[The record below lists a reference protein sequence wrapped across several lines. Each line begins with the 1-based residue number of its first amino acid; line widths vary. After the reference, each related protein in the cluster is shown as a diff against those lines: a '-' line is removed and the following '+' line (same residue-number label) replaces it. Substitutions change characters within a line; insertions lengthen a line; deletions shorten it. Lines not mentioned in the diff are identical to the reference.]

1 MKDYSIFTKMLLNFP
16 RLLIALL
23 LKTHGNDK
31 MANEKRKKKKGGKS
45 KKISVLKDLVLLNSY
60 NLFPENVLSWRTLN
74 IIGQ

>member
-31 MANEKRKKKKGGKS
+31 MANEKRKKKKRREEQ
-45 KKISVLKDLVLLNSY
+45 
-60 NLFPENVLSWRTLN
+60 ENQCAERPSPTKFL
-74 IIGQ
+74 

>member
-31 MANEKRKKKKGGKS
+31 MANEKRKKKKKEGRARKS
-45 KKISVLKDLVLLNSY
+45 VC
-60 NLFPENVLSWRTLN
+60 
-74 IIGQ
+74 